1 MYLYQNNTT
10 KCNISQLI
18 LIVFYLYFMYNLY
31 GDDMNSGNN
40 NNPYVLWTF
49 FIGYYMLYLI
59 FGGLTSFLIGF
70 SILILTILIIII
82 RSKIREKKAFQKL
95 NFNFEYIREIP
106 NYIDVN
112 DIMFLNHTSFW
123 NKKNIKL
130 IIMQLYL
137 KGVLEIKTENEK
149 TIITK
154 TDEKFMVSYAEKYI
168 CDYITSENKDNFNY
182 VNYTNMVKKD
192 VLIKGLAYD
201 KNDLSLFKFY
211 FLLSSLIFII
221 FTILYCWVYQWDLD
235 RSIVLGF
242 ILLNFPSVFLS
253 QIDKITKTL
262 NLKFS
267 DKGWAYKYIIK
278 TYKKFLKD
286 FTRMNELKNSDYHLW
301 EKHLLFAQALNI
313 NLDYNNL
320 PDINMNILDNKE
332 K

>member
-31 GDDMNSGNN
+31 GDNMNSDNN

-123 NKKNIKL
+123 NKKISN
-130 IIMQLYL
+130 
-137 KGVLEIKTENEK
+137 
-149 TIITK
+149 
-154 TDEKFMVSYAEKYI
+154 
-168 CDYITSENKDNFNY
+168 
-182 VNYTNMVKKD
+182 
-192 VLIKGLAYD
+192 
-201 KNDLSLFKFY
+201 
-211 FLLSSLIFII
+211 
-221 FTILYCWVYQWDLD
+221 
-235 RSIVLGF
+235 
-242 ILLNFPSVFLS
+242 
-253 QIDKITKTL
+253 
-262 NLKFS
+262 
-267 DKGWAYKYIIK
+267 
-278 TYKKFLKD
+278 
-286 FTRMNELKNSDYHLW
+286 
-301 EKHLLFAQALNI
+301 
-313 NLDYNNL
+313 
-320 PDINMNILDNKE
+320 
-332 K
+332 